1 MIGAPISETFG
12 RKIVYICTM
21 PVSLIF
27 TMATGLSQN
36 ITSIIVCRFFS
47 STFGAPAVAV
57 GAGTISDIWELQ
69 HGGGLATVLFILA
82 PFVGSSLA
90 PLVGGYTM
98 EARDDWRWLM
108 WVMLMVGGP
117 VWIMAFFLGET
128 SKKELLRRRAL
139 KRGVPGPPKPPAKAA
154 LKALFTVILFRPL
167 RMLFMEP
174 IVGSITLY
182 VSFAFGVLFAFFDAY
197 PYVFVGVYNFSP
209 GEVGLAFLSIII
221 GVCFAVA
228 TFVVVDNTLYAKAK
242 LRAPEGKMPPPEER
256 LYISMFGSLGI
267 PISLFW

>member
-1 MIGAPISETFG
+1 MIGAPLSETFG
-12 RKIVYICTM
+12 RKIVYVVTM
-21 PVSLIF
+21 PISLLF
-27 TMATGLSQN
+27 TMATGLSHN
-36 ITSIIVCRFFS
+36 MATIVVCRFLS
-47 STFGAPAVAV
+47 SAFGAPAVAV
-57 GAGTISDIWELQ
+57 GAGTISDVWELQ

-98 EARDDWRWLM
+98 EARNDWRWLM

-117 VWIMAFFLGET
+117 IWLMSFFLGET

-139 KRGVPGPPKPPAKAA
+139 KRGVPPPPKPPAKAA
-154 LKALFTVILFRPL
+154 LKALFTVILFRPI

-197 PYVFVGVYNFSP
+197 PYVFMGVYKFSF
-209 GEVGLAFLSIII
+209 GEVGLAFLGIILGI
-221 GVCFAVA
+221 CLAVI
-228 TFVVVDNTLYAKAK
+228 TFVLIDKTLYAKAK
-242 LRAPEGKMPPPEER
+242 ERTPEGKMPPPEER
-256 LYISMFGSLGI
+256 LYISMLGSLGI